1 MSSKQI
7 KIVFLVV
14 VGVILCSGGPLPP
27 WGGRVGSRND
37 LQVFVAALQFNADE
51 AYRTTKEFVTRNP
64 RRVLGSLEAWQAAAD
79 ILGTFKRLRYEVR
92 ESDFDAVIAGRRQ
105 TGRNILA
112 FKAGASPEILAVI
125 AHYDTA
131 RTTFQGAMD
140 DGAGVGVLLELARVF
155 AQSPP
160 RRSLLFIASDGEEW
174 GQLGAA
180 DIATHYPERQR
191 IAAVLSLDGV
201 SIGDL
206 SGLRLDEDGQLGGF
220 TPLWLR
226 LIAWRAAVCQGLP
239 VVYPFDWQELIQ
251 RAFALSLADQ
261 GPFLNAGI
269 PAINLGSES
278 VDATRARAILNSQDD
293 TIDNL
298 KTASIGTYG
307 RAAERIL
314 RSIDGLS
321 STPFTMDEAFAWSEY
336 SFVRGWAMRV
346 QQYLV
351 FLPLLMMFVFGCW
364 NCRRFLSIEK
374 LLMETLFFVTWLAPF
389 MLGYSLIQ
397 ICRIMRWLPRTS
409 LYPAPFK
416 DPILASPAWGVLAAV
431 VAISALFGIGLH
443 LLVRYMTRSHE
454 CTFAFS
460 QVASVTILLIVVAI
474 SLQYSPYWAVTFLVF
489 PALVWPALGRGR
501 NAAARFGWALAI
513 AAAGMTF
520 VVAACL
526 SQHGLSAG
534 GSVLWYA
541 ALGLSSGMLRWQ
553 GFLLA
558 SSAVVLGMRF
568 IALQFSDLPD

>member
-1 MSSKQI
+1 MSSKQT

-14 VGVILCSGGPLPP
+14 VGVIVCWQGMPP
-27 WGGRVGSRND
+27 WGGSVSSQND
-37 LQVFVAALQFNADE
+37 LQVSGAALQFNADE

-64 RRVLGSLEAWQAAAD
+64 RRILGSLEAWQAAAD
-79 ILGTFKRLRYEVR
+79 ILGSFKQLGYDVR

-112 FKAGASPEILAVI
+112 FKAGASPEILAVV

-160 RRSLLFIASDGEEW
+160 RRSLLLIASDGEEW

-201 SIGDL
+201 SVGDL
-206 SGLRLDEDGQLGGF
+206 SGFRLDEDGQLGGF
-220 TPLWLR
+220 APAWLR
-226 LIAWRAAVCQGLP
+226 RIAYRAAEVQGLP
-239 VVYPFDWQELIQ
+239 VVCPFGWQEYVQ

-278 VDATRARAILNSQDD
+278 VDETRARAILNSQDD

-298 KTASIGTYG
+298 KTASIGMYG
-307 RAAERIL
+307 QAAERIL

-321 STPFTMDEAFAWSEY
+321 STLFTMDEAFAWSNYE
-336 SFVRGWAMRV
+336 FVRGWSMRV
-346 QQYLV
+346 LQYLD
-351 FLPLLMMFVFGCW
+351 FLPLLMMFVFGFW
-364 NCRRFLSIEK
+364 NCRRSFSVEK
-374 LLMETLFFVTWLAPF
+374 MLVETLLFVTWLAPF
-389 MLGYSLIQ
+389 MLGYSMIQ
-397 ICRIMRWLPRTS
+397 ICRIMHWLPHTS

-416 DPILASPAWGVLAAV
+416 DPILASPAWGVLATV

-443 LLVRYMTRSHE
+443 LLVRFTARSRKR
-454 CTFAFS
+454 TFAFS
-460 QVASVTILLIVVAI
+460 RVSSVAILLIVAVI
-474 SLQYSPYWAVTFLVF
+474 SLHYSPYWAVTFLAL
-489 PALVWPALGRGR
+489 PALVWPAVGRGR
-501 NAAARFGWALAI
+501 NVAARFGCALAI
-513 AAAGMTF
+513 VAAGMIL
-520 VVAACL
+520 VVAASL
-526 SQHGLSAG
+526 SRESLSAG
-534 GSVLWYA
+534 GNVLWYA
-541 ALGLSSGMLRWQ
+541 ALGLSSGMLRWH

-568 IALQFSDLPD
+568 VALQFSDLHD

>member
-1 MSSKQI
+1 MNSKQTR
-7 KIVFLVV
+7 IVFLVV
-14 VGVILCSGGPLPP
+14 VGVIVCWQSTPP
-27 WGGRVGSRND
+27 WGGSAGSQND
-37 LQVFVAALQFNADE
+37 LQVSGAAILFNADE

-79 ILGTFKRLRYEVR
+79 ILGAFKRLEYDMR
-92 ESDFDAVIAGRRQ
+92 ESDFDTVIAGRRQ

-112 FKAGASPEILAVI
+112 FKAGASPEILAVV

-140 DGAGVGVLLELARVF
+140 DGAGIGVLLELARVF

-160 RRSLLFIASDGEEW
+160 RRSLLLIGSDGEEW

-206 SGLRLDEDGQLGGF
+206 SKFRLDEDGQLGGF

-226 LIAWRAAVCQGLP
+226 LIAWRAAVCQGLR
-239 VVYPFDWQELIQ
+239 VVGPSGWQEFIQ

-278 VDATRARAILNSQDD
+278 VDLTRARAILNSQDD

-298 KTASIGTYG
+298 KTASIGAYG
-307 RAAERIL
+307 QAAERIL

-321 STPFTMDEAFAWSEY
+321 STSFTMDEAFAWSDYE
-336 SFVRGWAMRV
+336 FVRGWAMRV
-346 QQYLV
+346 LLYLD

-364 NCRRFLSIEK
+364 NCRRFLSAEK
-374 LLMETLFFVTWLAPF
+374 LLVETVLFVTWLVPF
-389 MLGYSLIQ
+389 MLGYSMIQ
-397 ICRIMRWLPRTS
+397 ICRIMHWLPHTS
-409 LYPAPFK
+409 FYPAPFK
-416 DPILASPAWGVLAAV
+416 DPILANPAWGVLATV

-443 LLVRYMTRSHE
+443 LLVRYLTRSHE
-454 CTFAFS
+454 RTFAFS
-460 QVASVTILLIVVAI
+460 QAASVAILLIVVAI
-474 SLQYSPYWAVTFLVF
+474 SLQYSPYWAVTFLAL

-501 NAAARFGWALAI
+501 HVAARFSGALAI
-513 AAAGMTF
+513 VAAGTIL
-520 VVAACL
+520 VVAAYL
-526 SQHGLSAG
+526 SREGLSAG
-534 GSVLWYA
+534 ANVLWYV
-541 ALGLSSGMLRWQ
+541 ALGLSSGMLRWH

-558 SSAVVLGMRF
+558 SSGMVLGMRF
-568 IALQFSDLPD
+568 IALQFSKLPD